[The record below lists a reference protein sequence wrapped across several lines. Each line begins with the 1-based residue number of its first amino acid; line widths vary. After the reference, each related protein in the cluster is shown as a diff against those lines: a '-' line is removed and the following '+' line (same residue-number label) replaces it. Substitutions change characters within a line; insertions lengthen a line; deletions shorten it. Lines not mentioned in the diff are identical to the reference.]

1 MVRKLLSKHWRKL
14 KIHEAFPVFSKIIP
28 FLLDNCRDRIYAEA
42 SYILDEQLKVKWA
55 GQTYEDLRTNPA
67 RYGFACEYL
76 RCTIYPNEFSSTAD
90 IPTLLKLAKLDL
102 QKTTTIP
109 ELVLTCCQF
118 FPIKE
123 ALEKLVELG
132 MQSETAEK
140 VAQSILEFQNHEGL
154 TCLTEIFNLAAHGG
168 SLCHPHL
175 KNTSLQ
181 DSGRTVSR
189 NEVFS
194 KWG

>member
-28 FLLDNCRDRIYAEA
+28 FLLENCRDRIYVEA
-42 SYILDEQLKVKWA
+42 SKILDEQLNMKWA
-55 GQTYEDLRTNPA
+55 GRTYEDLRTKPNTF
-67 RYGFACEYL
+67 GFSSEYL
-76 RCTIYPNEFSSTAD
+76 HCTVHQNELSSTAD
-90 IPTLLKLAKLDL
+90 IRTLLELAKLDL
-102 QKTTTIP
+102 QKRTTIP
-109 ELVLTCCQF
+109 ELIFKCCQV

-154 TCLTEIFNLAAHGG
+154 TCPTEIFNLAAHGG

-175 KNTSLQ
+175 KNTPLQ